1 MADAPPSHPDPSY
14 EAKSP
19 IRNATTVA
27 YQGAAAGALVSV
39 LQNALS
45 SHKAG
50 AFGVLTR
57 TGGTIGM
64 FGMRSLHYLFS
75 HVLSSST
82 KPQWV
87 LRLHSPRQLS
97 RINDKE
103 TMLLTELS
111 EVVQQAFWREYEVW
125 SFKSYRCFLT
135 VSFTARSLPMALASC
150 AVVGAAMGT
159 FDYAGQLAGES
170 KEVKEEKEKK
180 FFKTVPLPLERISP
194 PT

>member
-1 MADAPPSHPDPSY
+1 MADAPPSPPEPSY

-19 IRNATTVA
+19 IRDATTVA
-27 YQGAAAGALVSV
+27 YQAAAAGALVSV

-64 FGMRSLHYLFS
+64 FAAMGATFAFTEAT
-75 HVLSSST
+75 VAN
-82 KPQWV
+82 Q
-87 LRLHSPRQLS
+87 RQKDDAL
-97 RINDKE
+97 NG
-103 TMLLTELS
+103 T
-111 EVVQQAFWREYEVW
+111 VGGCAAG
-125 SFKSYRCFLT
+125 FLAGIRT
-135 VSFTARSLPMALASC
+135 RSLPVALTSC

-159 FDYAGQLAGES
+159 FDYAGQLSGES
-170 KEVKEEKEKK
+170 KEVKEEKKRK